1 MRVFEHL
8 FARIKELQE
17 ARCSLLRMCMSSAYL
32 PNACCAMSHTKI
44 QFWLPKH
51 VR

>member
-8 FARIKELQE
+8 FARINELQE
-17 ARCSLLRMCMSSAYL
+17 ARCSLLCMCMSSAYL
-32 PNACCAMSHTKI
+32 PSACCTKSHTKI

-51 VR
+51 VL